1 MLDPLSP
8 ISAQDPTV
16 KASGSL
22 DSSGPRLFLG
32 LLVSHDLDTYAERCW
47 GFCSIP
53 HLGLVSHGYTE
64 VVHLREAT
72 RG

>member
-1 MLDPLSP
+1 MTAEGCPEGVITTTSDLIRVPVLDPLSP

-32 LLVSHDLDTYAERCW
+32 LLVSHDLDTSAERC
-47 GFCSIP
+47 
-53 HLGLVSHGYTE
+53 LGVL
-64 VVHLREAT
+64 
-72 RG
+72 